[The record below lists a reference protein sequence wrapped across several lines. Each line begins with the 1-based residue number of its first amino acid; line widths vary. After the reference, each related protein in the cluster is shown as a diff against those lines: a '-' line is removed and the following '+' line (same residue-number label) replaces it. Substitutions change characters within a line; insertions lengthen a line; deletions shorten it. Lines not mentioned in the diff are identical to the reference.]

1 MWRVSWHQLW
11 HNHLNISLPDR
22 LIINTSPAAGR
33 RNRKPLGRTDTFQL
47 YASTVRCRSRSAAQT
62 WVSIWTKHGTHTHQ
76 TITKMKVLFKLY
88 IERSYSSE
96 VTLEASFLF
105 SVFVND
111 LAYRDEPASVYSS
124 ESVVQLLTL
133 KNKKEIKISSGR
145 NITALWVNV
154 SLPVG

>member
-1 MWRVSWHQLW
+1 MRVLCDVGAVVQL
-11 HNHLNISLPDR
+11 
-22 LIINTSPAAGR
+22 
-33 RNRKPLGRTDTFQL
+33 
-47 YASTVRCRSRSAAQT
+47 
-62 WVSIWTKHGTHTHQ
+62 KHGSAYGQSTAHTHQ

-133 KNKKEIKISSGR
+133 KIKKEIKISSGR
-145 NITALWVNV
+145 NITAL
-154 SLPVG
+154 